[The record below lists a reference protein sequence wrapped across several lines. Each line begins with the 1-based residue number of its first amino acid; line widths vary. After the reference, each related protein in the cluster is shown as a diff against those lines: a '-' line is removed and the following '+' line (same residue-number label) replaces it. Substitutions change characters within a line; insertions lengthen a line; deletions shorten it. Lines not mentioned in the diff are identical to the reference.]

1 MISYTD
7 FILKYPQF
15 KNLDPDFKDKI
26 EITTITIVGSF
37 NEPKDI
43 NKLIILKDYLSNDF
57 INTIDI
63 QNKSYTIARQ
73 KKKYNKGEVKKRKV
87 VNIKHITIKT
97 TIENKTISIKLFK
110 TGKFQITGANNISF
124 ILWTFYRLFIF
135 LDEKNIL
142 HLNFTDIQKFKV
154 KMINCK
160 CYYPCIIDLYTLYE
174 DLLNDKNL
182 LYVQYD
188 PNKHSG
194 IEVKIL
200 KENPI
205 NIADDLSIFIFANG
219 NILVSGAK
227 KYNDITYAY
236 RKFYNYLFEHSNCV
250 FKYDEDIQNKD
261 FRKHRELLRIDNDI
275 NAISDLIND
284 DNNENDE
291 DIDDEFDDNIDEDI
305 DDENNDD

>member
-1 MISYTD
+1 MISYSD

-26 EITTITIVGSF
+26 EVTTITIVGEF

-63 QNKSYTIARQ
+63 QNQSYSIVKP
-73 KKKYNKGEVKKRKV
+73 KKKYNKGFVKKRKV
-87 VNIKHITIKT
+87 INIKHITIKT

-142 HLNFTDIQKFKV
+142 HLNFTDIKKFNV

-160 CYYPCIIDLYTLYE
+160 CYFPCILDLYVLYE
-174 DLLNDKNL
+174 ELLDNKNL
-182 LYVQYD
+182 LYVHYD

-194 IEVKIL
+194 IEVKLL
-200 KENPI
+200 KENAI
-205 NIADDLSIFIFANG
+205 NIADDLTIFIFANG
-219 NILVSGAK
+219 NILISGAK
-227 KYNDITYAY
+227 EYKDITYGY
-236 RKFYNYLFEHSNCV
+236 RKFYNYLLEHQKSI
-250 FKYDEDIQNKD
+250 FSYDENLQNKD
-261 FRKHRELLRIDNDI
+261 FRKHRELLRLN
-275 NAISDLIND
+275 IND
-284 DNNENDE
+284 DEINNIINSQNDIIDEDEDDEFDDEDE
-291 DIDDEFDDNIDEDI
+291 DIDDD
-305 DDENNDD
+305 